1 MACIYMSI
9 SQFLSVVSSVIRP
22 CMGRLM
28 KSCSTTMSRDRGDHG
43 HNLQSCPVPGSSP
56 KCCHGPLCLHNA
68 QGFVHTRAAFTTHP
82 SKAVSQDVL
91 RYKAQYNALLSSCV
105 PIYLPSI
112 ISLTFFLSYF
122 NCFIPLLV
130 SLLHLCQSAPLCS
143 LWNPPFE
150 CFSSESVLQLCNLPF
165 PAGLCVRQ
173 RLMGSRSMNSESKMD
188 GTS

>member
-1 MACIYMSI
+1 MARRC
-9 SQFLSVVSSVIRP
+9 
-22 CMGRLM
+22 
-28 KSCSTTMSRDRGDHG
+28 
-43 HNLQSCPVPGSSP
+43 
-56 KCCHGPLCLHNA
+56 
-68 QGFVHTRAAFTTHP
+68 AFTTLRASFIQEQLSPHIHP
-82 SKAVSQDVL
+82 KLSVKTS
-91 RYKAQYNALLSSCV
+91 YKAQYNALLSSCV

-122 NCFIPLLV
+122 NFFIPLLV

-143 LWNPPFE
+143 LCNPPFE
-150 CFSSESVLQLCNLPF
+150 CFSLESVLQLCNLPF